1 MFQSN
6 TRFFFK
12 SHLQGKLFFCPSQ
25 PLLQEILGLGGKPLT
40 VRYYWEW
47 GEKSMNP
54 IQNWREEP
62 WDWFS
67 VYLLRGQCKSS
78 EITSERPS
86 PDKLSPACYSAG
98 ETWAQ
103 SGKEAA
109 QILQQQFC
117 TSGQEKAVPLHVS
130 WGKESWKVDNQRL
143 MWIFWGNDR

>member
-109 QILQQQFC
+109 QILQQQLCPFMC
-117 TSGQEKAVPLHVS
+117 PGERSHG
-130 WGKESWKVDNQRL
+130 RL
-143 MWIFWGNDR
+143 ITRDWCEFFEEMTDKFFG